1 MSFTLC
7 HSVRKM
13 ISVEVLRL
21 QTRGL
26 FDVNDIQT
34 IISDI
39 RVFLR
44 VYHLTSSGSDLFLV
58 YEFLLTAFLIK
69 YSRLKH
75 LPGFLILVNF
85 LVKKITSFYLVSHH
99 FRCILHRCQLCSLY
113 QIFRRVLAMSFTEF
127 GICWYSRN

>member
-1 MSFTLC
+1 MSFILC
-7 HSVRKM
+7 HSVCRM
-13 ISVEVLRL
+13 IPVEVLRL

-26 FDVNDIQT
+26 FDVNHIQT

-44 VYHLTSSGSDLFLV
+44 IYHLSSSGSDLLRV

-69 YSRLKH
+69 YYRLQD
-75 LPGFLILVNF
+75 LPDFLDLVNF
-85 LVKKITSFYLVSHH
+85 LVQKITSFYLVSHH